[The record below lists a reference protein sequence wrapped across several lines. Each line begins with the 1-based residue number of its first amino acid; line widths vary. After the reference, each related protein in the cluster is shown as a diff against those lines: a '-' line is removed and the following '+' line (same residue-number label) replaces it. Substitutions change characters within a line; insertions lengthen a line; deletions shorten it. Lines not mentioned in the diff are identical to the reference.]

1 MKSTIFFLVAT
12 VVLRGQQAPTPEED
26 LARVQSEPNLE
37 KRARLALDNAE
48 EALKQAREIYAK
60 GDNDALKSRLE
71 EVQGSVELADNALKQ
86 TGKSPSRSP
95 KQFKQAEL
103 RTEDLLRKLDGFR
116 EQMSLA
122 DRKLADDVLAA
133 IQKIHDAWLEGLMG
147 KKK

>member
-12 VVLRGQQAPTPEED
+12 VVLRGQQAPTPAED

-122 DRKLADDVLAA
+122 DRKLADEVLAA